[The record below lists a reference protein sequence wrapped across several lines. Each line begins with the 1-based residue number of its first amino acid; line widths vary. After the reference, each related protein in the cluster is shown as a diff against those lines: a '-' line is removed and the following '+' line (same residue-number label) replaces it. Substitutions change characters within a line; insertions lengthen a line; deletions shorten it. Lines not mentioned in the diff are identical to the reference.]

1 MVAGGSGSENLT
13 VLPQTPATRI
23 PSGSEVGGMASNGTN
38 LGGGSPSLSLIGDP
52 AVPES
57 AEVSTNERAVHYS
70 VDGAWAAV
78 AGLMAAM
85 ARMQQ
90 EIDDL
95 WRDAVTR
102 ERHASSDRLVE
113 ASHAL
118 RRALRVL
125 EQDHRIG

>member
-1 MVAGGSGSENLT
+1 M
-13 VLPQTPATRI
+13 
-23 PSGSEVGGMASNGTN
+23 GTN
-38 LGGGSPSLSLIGDP
+38 LEGESRSLSLIGEQ
-52 AVPES
+52 VLPES
-57 AEVSTNERAVHYS
+57 AEISPAEQAVHYS

-102 ERHASSDRLVE
+102 ERYTSSDRLVE

>member
-1 MVAGGSGSENLT
+1 
-13 VLPQTPATRI
+13 
-23 PSGSEVGGMASNGTN
+23 
-38 LGGGSPSLSLIGDP
+38 LIGERE
-52 AVPES
+52 APES
-57 AEVSTNERAVHYS
+57 AEISPPHERAVHYS
-70 VDGAWAAV
+70 VEGAWAAV

-102 ERHASSDRLVE
+102 ERYTSSERLVE

-118 RRALRVL
+118 RRALHVL